1 MARRSP
7 VRPFLDRIER
17 NHGGPMSE
25 VVTLGETMA
34 LVAAPQIGLLRHAT
48 DLRLS
53 CGGAESNL
61 AIGVARLGH
70 RATWIGRVGDDE
82 FGVMVSRMLGAEG
95 VAGRVRVD
103 PAAPTGLMVKYR
115 RTGTV
120 TQVLYYRKGSAG
132 SRLDR
137 SDVEPE
143 VIGAARVLHLTGITP
158 ALSDTARDAVGYAV
172 DVARAAGV
180 PVSLDLNYRSKLWS
194 PDQAGPVL
202 ADLVRR
208 ADLVFATEPEAR
220 LVVEGTDPAGLAR
233 ARARA
238 GGDQAGR
245 ARCRGVGRRRA
256 AGGAAVPGDRG
267 RSGRGGGRVRGRVP
281 EHPARRGRP
290 RQTAGHRGAGR
301 SVHGDRP
308 RRLGGA
314 SAPRRPGAAAGAGR
328 GSAVGPRYPPAGA
341 RLVGWSDRSL
351 PGERA

>member
-1 MARRSP
+1 
-7 VRPFLDRIER
+7 
-17 NHGGPMSE
+17 MSE

-180 PVSLDLNYRSKLWS
+180 R
-194 PDQAGPVL
+194 
-202 ADLVRR
+202 
-208 ADLVFATEPEAR
+208 
-220 LVVEGTDPAGLAR
+220 TDPAGLAR
-233 ARARA
+233 ALSARGPGQVVIKRGALGAVALVDGELLEVPPYPVTEVDPVGA
-238 GGDQAGR
+238 GDAF
-245 ARCRGVGRRRA
+245 A
-256 AGGAAVPGDRG
+256 AGYLSTLLDGGGPAKRLDTGALAGAFTVTVPGDWEG
-267 RSGRGGGRVRGRVP
+267 LP
-281 EHPARRGRP
+281 HPADLELLRVQEGVLR
-290 RQTAGHRGAGR
+290 
-301 SVHGDRP
+301 
-308 RRLGGA
+308 
-314 SAPRRPGAAAGAGR
+314 
-328 GSAVGPRYPPAGA
+328 
-341 RLVGWSDRSL
+341 
-351 PGERA
+351 